1 MNAGL
6 VMAAC
11 VLIGGAI
18 GYFTGNYEVCGGLG
32 VAVGLLGMAYIQMKK
47 RSMKKMTQCDIS
59 TTSP

>member
-18 GYFTGNYEVCGGLG
+18 GYFTGNYEVWGGLG

-47 RSMKKMTQCDIS
+47 RSMKKNDSM
-59 TTSP
+59 